1 MTTTGQA
8 AYYEPE
14 AKKAFTVNYATLT
27 TPPAAGKTWAESA
40 NSGDYTVGT
49 GAASIVAVKDAKYMK
64 MTDNVCAAAE
74 FNTLYTEVVHK
85 DAKLSVQVAPVRPVK
100 GGAAPAKET
109 APAKKTETKAV
120 VVEKKTEVK
129 ATVVAKTTDEKKKDE
144 KEPAKPKDGP
154 GACVQEKLCETKDE
168 TTKLTITCDAVRLG
182 AAALAAL
189 AVASTL

>member
-1 MTTTGQA
+1 MGTTTGQA

-85 DAKLSVQVAPVRPVK
+85 DAKLSVQVAPVKPVK
-100 GGAAPAKET
+100 GGAAPAKK
-109 APAKKTETKAV
+109 PETKPV
-120 VVEKKTEVK
+120 VVEKKLK
-129 ATVVAKTTDEKKKDE
+129 L
-144 KEPAKPKDGP
+144 KPQLLPKP
-154 GACVQEKLCETKDE
+154 PM
-168 TTKLTITCDAVRLG
+168 RRRR
-182 AAALAAL
+182 
-189 AVASTL
+189 